1 MAITNLQEVNES
13 VSKYLKKLNYD
24 DFLFFSNNQFNND
37 SYNLPRLG
45 NSCYAIKLKII
56 LDEWKDINDN
66 IKIKWINFLSSFQ
79 IHEYE
84 IFNTYFVDE
93 VIYNYHFESASKVK
107 DIAKTLVNKF
117 ANRNYKKSSLKLFE
131 SINAESKQALSTI
144 FDSGFKNKILI
155 QSRFKNNYEVTD
167 YLSNLNWK
175 YPWNAGGQF
184 ASLCLFSET
193 QSYGYNQ
200 TLEEFIE
207 KYLDYDTGAYFRGIP
222 DSPREIINGSMKVIS
237 GLEWLNVKIHKP
249 EKLIDFCLLNKP
261 EAEGCDI
268 VDYIYVLFSCS
279 SQTNYKKNEI
289 AILFGEILDLIVD
302 KLFIKEEGAFS
313 YFFNKSQTH
322 YYGYPVSQGGKHAD
336 IHGTLLSMWAISMIQ
351 NLKDEDSKLK
361 LIKP

>member
-1 MAITNLQEVNES
+1 MAKTNIQEVHEG
-13 VSKYLKKLNYD
+13 VSNYLEKLNYD
-24 DFLFFSNNQFNND
+24 DFLFFSNNQFSND

-56 LDEWKDINDN
+56 LDEWNDVNDN
-66 IKIKWINFLSSFQ
+66 IKKKWIDFLSSFQ

-84 IFNTYFVDE
+84 EFSTYFVDE
-93 VIYNYHFESASKVK
+93 VIYNYHIESANKVK
-107 DIAKTLVNKF
+107 DITKKLVNKV
-117 ANRNYKKSSLKLFE
+117 ANRNYKISSLKLLE
-131 SINAESKQALSTI
+131 TINAESKQALSTI
-144 FDSGFKNKILI
+144 FDAGFKNKNLI
-155 QSRFKNNYEVTD
+155 KSRFKNND
-167 YLSNLNWK
+167 DAINYLSNLNWK

-184 ASLCLFSET
+184 ASLCLYSET
-193 QSYGYNQ
+193 QSYEYNQ
-200 TLEEFIE
+200 KLEEFIGH
-207 KYLDYDTGAYFRGIP
+207 YLNHDTGAYFRG
-222 DSPREIINGSMKVIS
+222 SPESTREIINGSMKVIS

-249 EKLIDFCLLNKP
+249 EELIDFCLLNKP
-261 EAEGCDI
+261 DAEGCDI

-279 SQTNYKKNEI
+279 SQTNYKKDEI
-289 AILFGEILDLIVD
+289 IALFGEILNLMID

-322 YYGYPVSQGGKHAD
+322 YYGYPVSQGGDHAD